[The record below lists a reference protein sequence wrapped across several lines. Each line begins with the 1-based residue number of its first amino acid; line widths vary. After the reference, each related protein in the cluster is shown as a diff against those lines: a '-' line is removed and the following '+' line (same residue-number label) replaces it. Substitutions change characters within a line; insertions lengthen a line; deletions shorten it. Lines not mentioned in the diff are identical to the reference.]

1 MTAGFSFAAAC
12 SGLGVVNGALVA
24 LPAPAAL
31 GRLERVR
38 SAAWM
43 LAFPAILVVGTF
55 GVLALPPMAT
65 GLAVL
70 ASVVTPLLAAV
81 AMVAVVHGRQRRL
94 LLVPAALVVAAT
106 LTGEPGQIAAGVL
119 TAAGC
124 LTLGTAL
131 VRVTPA
137 PWLTFGVLS
146 MCAVDVLLMAW
157 GVGQH
162 ADDLLYNAGSVLPT
176 LHHVRLGPITTDY
189 PDLVLAAVVGGILA
203 GRAGQR
209 RAAVVVAT
217 LSGAYTGLLS
227 TTHALPA
234 TVPLALALILVELG
248 PRLARL
254 ANRAR
259 TAPRWSGEPVLSGL
273 PAES

>member
-1 MTAGFSFAAAC
+1 MTAGFSLAAAC

-31 GRLERVR
+31 RRLERVR

-43 LAFPAILVVGTF
+43 FVLPAIIVVGTF
-55 GVLALPPMAT
+55 GVLAVPAMAT

-70 ASVVTPLLAAV
+70 ASVVTPLLAGV
-81 AMVAVVHGRQRRL
+81 AMVAVVHGRHRRL
-94 LLVPAALVVAAT
+94 LVVPAALLVAAT
-106 LTGEPGQIAAGVL
+106 LTGEPGQLAASLL

-137 PWLTFGVLS
+137 PWLTFGVLG
-146 MCAVDVLLMAW
+146 MCAVDVLLMVW

-176 LHHVRLGPITTDY
+176 LHHARVGPITTDY

-217 LSGAYTGLLS
+217 LSGAYTALLF
-227 TTHALPA
+227 TTDALPA
-234 TVPLALALILVELG
+234 TVPLAVGLILVELG
-248 PRLARL
+248 PRLARVL
-254 ANRAR
+254 NRAR
-259 TAPRWSGEPVLSGL
+259 SVSVWSGEPAFSGL
-273 PAES
+273 RSKS